1 MHILALLK
9 CGKIKSQFFLIYRVI
24 SCNIEK
30 IRQFN
35 YRKLYLIVCLPT
47 SAASLKKQE
56 SGRKTSTFALLTMP
70 KPLTVWITT
79 NCGKLFKRWEYQPP
93 DLPVEKSVCRSG
105 SNSKNWTWNNRLVPN
120 RERSMSRLHIVT
132 LLI

>member
-9 CGKIKSQFFLIYRVI
+9 YSKIKSQFFLIYRI
-24 SCNIEK
+24 IFCNIEK

-47 SAASLKKQE
+47 SAGSLKKQE

-105 SNSKNWTWNNRLVPN
+105 SNSKNWTWNNRLVTN
-120 RERSMSRLHIVT
+120 
-132 LLI
+132 